1 MTNLVK
7 EAPQLKEEFEDLIQ
21 SDHRDMIVF
30 TGLTWGD
37 IEHLTHVRLIIE
49 PHITSLV
56 DTFYEPILA
65 QEQLRDIIDQY
76 SSTERLKQ
84 TFSEYILDMFQGKVG
99 QDYVNRRIR
108 IGQIHHQIG
117 LNERWYLAAYNHLQT
132 EMLTILLREM
142 ETAEAIKTYHA
153 FKRLCSID
161 MQLAITTYIES
172 YSTSLL
178 HFNEARKAQNLK
190 LSDTAESLKTQSDLM
205 KEKVSTQKQETERMT
220 TSLQQLLKD
229 SLAMSSEMKL
239 TQDETTTSIKRLN
252 EMVAEVEKSK
262 NQLGHLQE
270 SSINVGKITQTIW
283 EISKKTKVLS
293 LNASIES
300 SRAGEYGRGFA
311 VVAREV
317 GNLAADTQSALES
330 IRAQIADTQTHVSN
344 VNEDITALSERAL
357 AMNTLTAAMNE
368 RLNETSK
375 RVALNYEAIEQFSM
389 FVSDYQHHFEELL
402 QEFNSLTTLSN
413 ELTDLQLTEQ
423 L

>member
-21 SDHRDMIVF
+21 SDYRDMILF
-30 TGLTWGD
+30 TGLSFED
-37 IEHLTHVRLIIE
+37 IEQLTDVRSIIE
-49 PHITSLV
+49 PHISSLV

-84 TFSEYILDMFQGKVG
+84 TFSEYILDMFQGEVG
-99 QDYVNRRIR
+99 HDYVNRRIR

-142 ETAEAIKTYHA
+142 ETTEAVETYHA

-190 LSDTAESLKTQSDLM
+190 LSDTAESLKAQSDLM
-205 KEKVSTQKQETERMT
+205 KDKVSTQKRETERMT
-220 TSLQQLLKD
+220 ASLQQLLKD

-239 TQDETTTSIKRLN
+239 TQDETTTSIKRLH
-252 EMVAEVEKSK
+252 EMVAEVEESK

-270 SSINVGKITQTIW
+270 SSVNIGKITQTIW

-311 VVAREV
+311 VVAKEV
-317 GNLAADTQSALES
+317 GNLAADTQSALEN
-330 IRAQIADTQTHVSN
+330 IRTQITDTQLLVSN

-375 RVALNYEAIEQFSM
+375 RVAVNYEAIESFSM
-389 FVSDYQHHFEELL
+389 FVSDYQNHFEELL
-402 QEFNSLTTLSN
+402 REFNSLTTLSN